1 MCEDK
6 ENEKEKKIN
15 GLKTVPVSS
24 PTKRKKDVERRVNFG
39 DTLIKSLRPRDKL
52 YSIGDSPGLYSE
64 NIVFKHLFLVE

>member
-39 DTLIKSLRPRDKL
+39 DTLIKSFF
-52 YSIGDSPGLYSE
+52 I
-64 NIVFKHLFLVE
+64 IFTQ